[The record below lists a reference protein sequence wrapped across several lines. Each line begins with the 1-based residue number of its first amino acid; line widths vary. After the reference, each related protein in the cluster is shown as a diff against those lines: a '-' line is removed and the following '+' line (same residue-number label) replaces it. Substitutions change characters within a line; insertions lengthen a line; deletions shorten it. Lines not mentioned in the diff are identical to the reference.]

1 MRNHISRM
9 GVSLSA
15 VVLAVFVSAPVFA
28 QQQQRQ
34 QPARSAD
41 KGARAGADEAPAGD
55 EKAAKEKR
63 TWTLRMSK
71 DTPAS
76 FTLKAKEARL
86 GEIAEEIGRLLK
98 SQVYVSPLLANE
110 RVSLEFSG
118 MPLEAV
124 IRMLA
129 PQAYID
135 YEVGGGDQAPPKA
148 LAIYLSALNEK
159 PPSTTEVVK
168 GTSEAILI
176 EGDTEEGTG
185 DEEAR
190 KKRDEENPLK
200 VSYARNNLSVRARKQ
215 PLTVVLFKI
224 ASELGIPFELR
235 YESPE
240 VVDVDF
246 DNYTVEQ
253 AIRGLSPAVRL
264 FYRTDLQTYDVQP
277 LRIVLAAPVVKS

>member
-1 MRNHISRM
+1 M
-9 GVSLSA
+9 GYTLSA
-15 VVLAVFVSAPVFA
+15 AVFAILLSAPVFA
-28 QQQQRQ
+28 RQQ
-34 QPARSAD
+34 QPAPTD
-41 KGARAGADEAPAGD
+41 EKGARARSDEAQTGD
-55 EKAAKEKR
+55 GKASKEKR
-63 TWTLRMSK
+63 AWTLRMSK
-71 DTPAS
+71 ETPAS
-76 FTLKAKEARL
+76 FTLKSKEARL
-86 GEIAEEIGRLLK
+86 SEITEEIGRLL
-98 SQVYVSPLLANE
+98 QTPIFVSPVLANQ

-135 YEVGGGDQAPPKA
+135 YEVGGGDQTQAKP
-148 LAIYLSALNEK
+148 LAVYLNALNEK
-159 PPSTTEVVK
+159 PPATTTVVK

-185 DEEAR
+185 DEEAQ

>member
-1 MRNHISRM
+1 MRNRISRL
-9 GVSLSA
+9 GFSLSA
-15 VVLAVFVSAPVFA
+15 VVLVVFVSTPVFA
-28 QQQQRQ
+28 RQQHQ

-41 KGARAGADEAPAGD
+41 KGARAGSGEAPAGD

-63 TWTLRMSK
+63 TWTLRMSQ

-86 GEIAEEIGRLLK
+86 GEITEEIGRLLK
-98 SQVYVSPLLANE
+98 TQVFVSPLLANE

-124 IRMLA
+124 LRMLA

-148 LAIYLSALNEK
+148 LAIYLNALNEK

-168 GTSEAILI
+168 GNSEAILI

-185 DEEAR
+185 DEEAQ

-224 ASELGIPFELR
+224 AGELGIPFELR

-246 DNYTVEQ
+246 NNYTVEQ